1 MPYKIRRLPHS
12 NKYEVKN
19 EKTGKIFSHGST
31 KDNAFKQLHLLH
43 GVDHGM
49 VLRNRKHL

>member
-1 MPYKIRRLPHS
+1 MKKISHS

-31 KDNAFKQLHLLH
+31 KDNAMKQLHLLH

-49 VLRNRKHL
+49 ILKNRKHL